1 MTSAPLTI
9 MYSGS
14 MWNQSYTVESCFPH
28 NWRVSERVLRE
39 AGFKWNHTRFS
50 SEKNKSLE
58 PLFQFT
64 LSATPITNELLALEE
79 KQRAR

>member
-1 MTSAPLTI
+1 
-9 MYSGS
+9 

-50 SEKNKSLE
+50 SDKKNKTSLE

>member
-1 MTSAPLTI
+1 
-9 MYSGS
+9 

-50 SEKNKSLE
+50 SEKNKTSLE

>member
-1 MTSAPLTI
+1 
-9 MYSGS
+9 

-50 SEKNKSLE
+50 SEKNKTSLEKNKTSLE

>member
-50 SEKNKSLE
+50 SEKNKTSLE
-58 PLFQFT
+58 KKQN
-64 LSATPITNELLALEE
+64 ITGTSFPVHTFCHSNH
-79 KQRAR
+79 K